1 MYRNANTRISG
12 DSSRSVCAFF
22 RVSSSN
28 VDNIIVDIG
37 SAKTTSVGGCNRHFA
52 LGVADATHINVFGLC
67 GMFDNN
73 YIFVGPDTLYDG
85 NFHQICI
92 TYNST
97 NAKLCVYRDAQEPIC
112 ITRNNGPYNTSLGN
126 VRIGWWPDD
135 NRQFVALGGGLIRSV
150 SLFDSEISQDCVIQ
164 EFNRALAMNT
174 TTNTTVWSNTT
185 ESNTC
190 NYHGRWHMGECVCEV
205 KFDGQN
211 CSMCDL
217 GYFNYPNCY
226 QCSDC
231 ESHNGTCNYEN
242 DTCICEDYTRFTGLF
257 CAECQPGY
265 YGSQCTN
272 STQLLFLQ
280 PTNVSDVSAR
290 DGIDIIL
297 IGAYFYFSSLTNVL
311 CLFQS
316 SVTWAVVANSA
327 NVSTVVCALSNYTE
341 YEDVYVSLS
350 LDNGT
355 TWVNKSYNSWNYS
368 VSIHISCP
376 TNGSCL
382 RGECRLGSCECP
394 TGYTGYLCDQCDIGY
409 FFIISTVYS
418 WLRECTPCSLYC
430 QNNGTCANS
439 TCICRHGF
447 TDQMCDKCQEN
458 RFGSL
463 CLPYPII
470 QSIDPPS
477 INDIGGINLTLYG
490 LNFNSNESSGLLSI
504 TSAVASLRNY
514 TFTLSVSNS
523 LAATNVTLIIEVP
536 PSYIATVSW
545 KKSHQYLS
553 ASTSQVLE
561 YSGNSTMPY
570 VPILIWIENT
580 SSIQLNSD
588 SQGHFSGF
596 YLLSRRSFG
605 GQLHIAASH
614 PATTSPPASQDII
627 FIVYLR
633 LSLSQ
638 WIYGFHAGYPTNF
651 TDFATIRNVG
661 DFDMNNLTIN
671 LIHNTPC
678 IQEYSTWPLSI
689 SVLPAFST
697 TTLSLSMLLNC
708 SLTYEYMSFSINESR
723 SSALTSSGFIIT
735 SQWSCR
741 ARNDCNSHGSC
752 IDNETCS
759 CTNLY
764 SGDSCQQCASNR
776 FAYPTCI
783 NCPVCVRGQAICNN
797 SAAFC
802 DCIDKTRIY
811 GPLCQY
817 CQQGYYGDNCTTIP
831 IVFSLSPTSGSE
843 LSNKTHVTLYGDN
856 FQNVSAFCLITDQNG
871 TTSIPATFISYTQI
885 TCIFPTHSAEL
896 VRVQLRLN
904 DSMVSELTKFS
915 YQYLPSCS
923 LNGCN
928 PGYCVLDTCQ
938 CQYPYFGINCSLFP
952 IPPLL
957 RTIPDVILMEMSLF
971 SLNISQYLT
980 QGDSPLDW
988 YLSGTITPDLSIDP
1002 YSGLLTWSSAVA
1014 SSTPYNI
1021 TVNVHQS
1028 STGVIVQ
1035 QNFVI
1040 NVGLGYNVTVRF
1052 QNSQRILTTK
1062 TILQIN
1068 GQIVNNSIGL
1078 SDRIVK
1084 VWVRI
1089 NNIQRYLPAITVVG
1103 QSNQFTTYY
1112 TPLTK
1117 EYGTLFVGAQH
1128 PADLSNNEPQ
1138 DYLTLLG
1145 LNVQRLS
1152 TDTLNIIASENFTNT
1167 FAPVARL
1174 SNPCDYPIENLTFSL
1189 VSPLA
1194 AVSFFNVSSSNC
1206 NVTRIPP
1213 LTTCSIELSI
1223 RFNVSGSGNLVFAWT
1238 ANDIQPVTLSLPI
1251 NVMFE
1256 GAEFKLNPSSS
1267 SFIVPRESQ
1276 ETLVISIYNTGS
1288 RRLGPLTVL
1297 LPNQTYV
1304 SVLTSDISTLIE
1316 SANDSFT
1323 LGIQIPESAPLSTF
1337 TIRGYIVDRINS
1349 LSRPFQIQ
1357 LTIVGNNDTLFDL
1370 NILCRDEF
1378 SYFGS
1383 NTTNLAN
1390 VTITITNSQ
1399 LNIKHFL
1406 RSNETGQVSVSLV
1419 AGTYEITAQALKHSS
1434 YRGVIKV
1441 DRATATSNTL
1451 VIFLQRILVSYVFK
1465 VSKISIDQTYTI
1477 TMDTQFVTYVPAPV
1491 LVISPAMISLDE
1503 LEANEYIKQIDF
1515 TFTNYGLIRLSDIEL
1530 TLPDEHP
1537 YLRFSIRQLPIGNIE
1552 ANSSII
1558 VAVDVYRINMTR
1570 RKRASCITSIFGSF
1584 IATYICGEKRTVG
1597 ASLPAFICK
1606 YSPPINIPKPNP
1618 TGSVSWSSASNS
1630 VIGGGTGGSGGVFGG
1645 TGSISSGGGA
1655 GSGDAS
1661 GGGAGGS
1668 STSGIGTG
1676 IGDDDSYSDSSDAF
1690 STDLSQAMETFGS
1703 VIETLFN
1710 PVLSSSTT
1718 CESCVDTFVGI
1729 AVDLLRK
1736 IPGVGSLINKLDKC
1750 LGFIM
1755 NTVKNTIDLIDG
1767 TVEASIWNIMK
1778 TVETAFLDG
1787 LECLLAGNPVLD
1799 KLLAIISKHSLETK
1813 RKPNWIN
1820 CLGLWFMP
1828 GVTENSSSWN
1838 ENVDP
1843 ALVRLNFVVEAMTTY
1858 REMISLIYGDSIW
1871 FDRNCVDQSW
1881 EDALT
1886 TAKEVTSDLNYFI
1899 SAQEYNELILLP
1911 HRCANQSLVSDRLLY
1926 YNRTMYSYSV
1936 NITEPSSLNGTPFLF
1951 MSLSAF
1957 LNLSSQYMRDL
1968 NYCRSLGYSNLF
1980 HAYID
1985 IFQQYYDANK
1995 DPPVGICATVTIRIV
2010 QNVTIA
2016 RQGFAAEMTID
2027 NSGAD
2032 ALYDIQ
2038 ITLDIQADNQ
2048 SNANDRFSIGE
2059 TIVTDDAY
2067 NGSLTVGGSAQ
2078 FNWLIIPYLSAAPT
2092 ASTWYSV
2099 GGQLSYT
2106 IAGQRVNITL
2116 LPDRIQVDPE
2126 ARLDIAYF
2134 LEENVIGPDP
2144 LSLEWVAS
2152 QPFILAVVITNNG
2165 YGSANNFRVSSGQP
2179 TIVDNE
2185 KGLAVTYRI
2194 IGMKINREQQSS
2206 IELSATLGDLQP
2218 FSTSTIT
2225 WIMLSSL
2232 KGYFRTFNASYMQIN
2247 PNGDPKLSLF
2257 NSLTT
2262 HRLQH
2267 VVSLDILVAQLNDTQ
2282 IDYLVNELDGTETA
2296 YSSTNA
2302 TLFFPV
2308 VSVQATVQYYSID
2321 RDTQRLI
2328 ITVSSNQTLNSSFIH
2343 LTLENSFPKYFLIS
2357 SKRIDDDLDIT
2368 INTWLTHNVDHLQ
2381 SGDRI
2386 EDLLHVFDM
2395 TSLPSTRSYEI
2406 ILSSAT
2412 ITSTTTAIT
2421 NSLSSILSSAS
2432 NRLETSQMSISSLPT
2447 MSTPN
2452 SAVTSIFDNTLMTN
2466 PTLSTISMQTTGTQI
2481 LSTTTERMSS
2491 TSSQNSTPK
2500 QETTFSAMTN
2510 QQTPAYTSIMITTET
2525 TEAYSTF
2532 SNPTKISS
2540 PLSSI
2545 QVITSTLDNG
2555 SVTSSQSMPN
2565 SSPIP
2570 TSIEVTATQRSTT
2583 IEDNATLSSST
2594 FRNSISTEPIESTRM
2609 EYRLPSTAN
2618 YTFTYEMS
2626 SLSSVLTTSTSR
2638 TEQSIPISSNI
2649 TLWTTQST
2657 AISTM
2662 LESTVSST
2670 SYQYLSTESMLTNT
2684 KTQITSSITSM
2695 PAITTNAYIRFTLS
2709 FSMNDGNQTRV
2720 QLVSQLLAIFT
2731 SALGIH
2737 SNQINITVIIPLI
2750 RTLVNVVAQVRLFD
2764 SATESAD
2771 SLLAKIRQQLAD
2783 PSSAL
2788 RRDQLTSQLTNESIS
2803 DVRRMYNCGG
2813 STEQETPCGAPTT
2826 THSTSTSSLTT
2837 ILLATIIPSAIGAV
2851 LLDAVIVFI
2860 VRRLRQSSR
2869 NSFFADRSYHEL
2881 TRF

>member
-1 MYRNANTRISG
+1 
-12 DSSRSVCAFF
+12 
-22 RVSSSN
+22 
-28 VDNIIVDIG
+28 
-37 SAKTTSVGGCNRHFA
+37 
-52 LGVADATHINVFGLC
+52 
-67 GMFDNN
+67 
-73 YIFVGPDTLYDG
+73 
-85 NFHQICI
+85 
-92 TYNST
+92 
-97 NAKLCVYRDAQEPIC
+97 
-112 ITRNNGPYNTSLGN
+112 
-126 VRIGWWPDD
+126 
-135 NRQFVALGGGLIRSV
+135 
-150 SLFDSEISQDCVIQ
+150 
-164 EFNRALAMNT
+164 
-174 TTNTTVWSNTT
+174 
-185 ESNTC
+185 
-190 NYHGRWHMGECVCEV
+190 
-205 KFDGQN
+205 
-211 CSMCDL
+211 
-217 GYFNYPNCY
+217 
-226 QCSDC
+226 
-231 ESHNGTCNYEN
+231 
-242 DTCICEDYTRFTGLF
+242 
-257 CAECQPGY
+257 
-265 YGSQCTN
+265 
-272 STQLLFLQ
+272 
-280 PTNVSDVSAR
+280 
-290 DGIDIIL
+290 
-297 IGAYFYFSSLTNVL
+297 
-311 CLFQS
+311 
-316 SVTWAVVANSA
+316 
-327 NVSTVVCALSNYTE
+327 
-341 YEDVYVSLS
+341 
-350 LDNGT
+350 
-355 TWVNKSYNSWNYS
+355 
-368 VSIHISCP
+368 
-376 TNGSCL
+376 
-382 RGECRLGSCECP
+382 
-394 TGYTGYLCDQCDIGY
+394 
-409 FFIISTVYS
+409 
-418 WLRECTPCSLYC
+418 
-430 QNNGTCANS
+430 
-439 TCICRHGF
+439 
-447 TDQMCDKCQEN
+447 
-458 RFGSL
+458 
-463 CLPYPII
+463 
-470 QSIDPPS
+470 
-477 INDIGGINLTLYG
+477 
-490 LNFNSNESSGLLSI
+490 
-504 TSAVASLRNY
+504 
-514 TFTLSVSNS
+514 
-523 LAATNVTLIIEVP
+523 
-536 PSYIATVSW
+536 
-545 KKSHQYLS
+545 
-553 ASTSQVLE
+553 
-561 YSGNSTMPY
+561 
-570 VPILIWIENT
+570 
-580 SSIQLNSD
+580 
-588 SQGHFSGF
+588 
-596 YLLSRRSFG
+596 
-605 GQLHIAASH
+605 
-614 PATTSPPASQDII
+614 
-627 FIVYLR
+627 
-633 LSLSQ
+633 
-638 WIYGFHAGYPTNF
+638 
-651 TDFATIRNVG
+651 
-661 DFDMNNLTIN
+661 
-671 LIHNTPC
+671 
-678 IQEYSTWPLSI
+678 
-689 SVLPAFST
+689 
-697 TTLSLSMLLNC
+697 
-708 SLTYEYMSFSINESR
+708 
-723 SSALTSSGFIIT
+723 
-735 SQWSCR
+735 
-741 ARNDCNSHGSC
+741 
-752 IDNETCS
+752 
-759 CTNLY
+759 
-764 SGDSCQQCASNR
+764 
-776 FAYPTCI
+776 
-783 NCPVCVRGQAICNN
+783 
-797 SAAFC
+797 
-802 DCIDKTRIY
+802 
-811 GPLCQY
+811 
-817 CQQGYYGDNCTTIP
+817 
-831 IVFSLSPTSGSE
+831 
-843 LSNKTHVTLYGDN
+843 
-856 FQNVSAFCLITDQNG
+856 
-871 TTSIPATFISYTQI
+871 
-885 TCIFPTHSAEL
+885 
-896 VRVQLRLN
+896 
-904 DSMVSELTKFS
+904 
-915 YQYLPSCS
+915 
-923 LNGCN
+923 
-928 PGYCVLDTCQ
+928 
-938 CQYPYFGINCSLFP
+938 
-952 IPPLL
+952 
-957 RTIPDVILMEMSLF
+957 MEMSLF

-1297 LPNQTYV
+1297 LPNQTYI

-1406 RSNETGQVSVSLV
+1406 RSDETGQVSVSLV

-1995 DPPVGICATVTIRIV
+1995 DSPVGICATVTIRIV

-2038 ITLDIQADNQ
+2038 ITLDIQTDNQ

-2116 LPDRIQVDPE
+2116 LPDRILVDPE
-2126 ARLDIAYF
+2126 ARLDIVYF
-2134 LEENVIGPDP
+2134 LEEHSIGFDP
-2144 LSLEWVAS
+2144 LSSEWVAS

-2165 YGSANNFRVSSGQP
+2165 YGSANNFRVSSEQP

-2185 KGLAVTYRI
+2185 KGLAVRYRI

-2232 KGYFRTFNASYMQIN
+2232 KGYFRTFNASYLETN